1 MAARHEAKKE
11 ELRQDDIEKHRWR
24 LLKVKAQLEAPDYQR
39 DQEMAAEARNLTN
52 AGDWVSQS
60 LAFMNWVSNAATRH
74 GVLYV
79 HGIPGAGKEFDVVL
93 YLHSDAL
100 SWMLTFLKVRPLWC
114 HPSLPSCSMRTGTTM
129 TARLLW

>member
-11 ELRQDDIEKHRWR
+11 ELRQDDIEKHKWR
-24 LLKVKAQLEAPDYQR
+24 LLKIKAQLEAPDYQQ

-60 LAFMNWVSNAATRH
+60 PAFKNWVSNAATRH

-79 HGIPGAGKEFDVVL
+79 HGIPGAGKELDVVV
-93 YLHSDAL
+93 YLHSDVQSL
-100 SWMLTFLKVRPLWC
+100 ILTFSKVRPSGVIHRC
-114 HPSLPSCSMRTGTTM
+114 EV
-129 TARLLW
+129 AQ